1 MTLRGTIPKSSIT
14 DVEYAI
20 PDEGPD
26 PPVDRFFTQGL
37 KKQEVQWFKEF
48 ITVQSAHA
56 IMLLEQ
62 GILARETGQR
72 IIYGLQQLSKADPA
86 SLATGKHPSALFEIE
101 SALTDISGEDA
112 AYALNTALSRIDL
125 GATVTRLVTRGL
137 VDSLLSKMLVFSNVA
152 LQRAEEMKAVPI
164 PYRTHLQPAQ
174 PGTLGHYLLSIRDG
188 VLDVF
193 DQFASAYP
201 RLNRNPLGTVGRAGT
216 SIPIS
221 RRRTTELL
229 GFTSAV
235 SNSYNGKDGA
245 YGIELLSILGQLA
258 RALNDYLT
266 DFYYWSSAELGAMEL
281 PDDFCGHSS
290 YMPQK
295 KNYLVVEAVRA
306 DTAKILGWHVTAHLT
321 SRGAGTG
328 DHMLHGVPEDLAQ
341 ALSVACRALDAVAL
355 ITQRFSVNKSR
366 ALDAIGWSTA
376 SGLSEELTRRL
387 GLTHRD
393 AHGKVRHVVQRCE
406 ERKLTPSDLRHETLR
421 EFLREAGAQIT
432 DLDAMEL
439 LRSLSPEQ
447 FLRTRVSSGSVGPE
461 ATEDLVQRAKTGGM
475 ERQKWLNRT
484 LNHAEE
490 ASKKLSDS
498 IMDYTSQTNGDS
510 RVICKDC

>member
-1 MTLRGTIPKSSIT
+1 MTLFEAIPKGSVTHVKYTIP
-14 DVEYAI
+14 D
-20 PDEGPD
+20 DEPE
-26 PPVDRFFTQGL
+26 PPVERFFTQGL

-62 GILARETGQR
+62 GILTREAGQQ
-72 IIYGLQQLSKADPA
+72 IIHGLQQLSKADPA
-86 SLATGKHPSALFEIE
+86 SLAMGKHPSALFEIE
-101 SALTDISGEDA
+101 SALTGISGEDA
-112 AYALNTALSRIDL
+112 AHALNTALSRIDL

-137 VDSLLSKMLVFSNVA
+137 VDSLLNKMLVFSNVA
-152 LQRAEEMKAVPI
+152 LERAEEMKAVPI

-193 DQFASAYP
+193 DQFTSAYP

-216 SIPIS
+216 SVPIC
-221 RRRTTELL
+221 RDRTTELL
-229 GFTSAV
+229 GFTSPV

-266 DFYYWSSAELGAMEL
+266 DFYYWSSAELGALEL

-341 ALSVACRALDAVAL
+341 ALSIAGRALDAVAL
-355 ITQRFSVNKSR
+355 ITQRFSVNKGR

-393 AHGKVRHVVQRCE
+393 AHGKIRHVVQRCE
-406 ERKLTPSDLRHETLR
+406 ERKLGPSDLRHETLR
-421 EFLREAGAQIT
+421 EFLSEAGAQVSDT
-432 DLDAMEL
+432 DAVEL
-439 LRSLSPEQ
+439 LRALSPEQ
-447 FLRTRVSSGSVGPE
+447 FLRTRVSDGSVGPE
-461 ATEDLVQRAKTGGM
+461 ATDVLVRKARTEAM
-475 ERQKWLNRT
+475 ERLKWLNKT
-484 LNHAEE
+484 VNHSEE
-490 ASKKLSDS
+490 ASKKLRDS
-498 IMDYTSQTNGDS
+498 IIKYTQINNNS
-510 RVICKDC
+510 RVCKDC